1 MIPASPIRPGPSLSL
16 GVTSISILDFDGSV
30 QPLDGAKSVA
40 LREWEESIRFG
51 CRMSDLRKLQSAIGL
66 SGAPAP
72 SPADAGAQ
80 QSAIE
85 PSNIVFMCSGDF
97 HHVSFLLIERLKTP
111 MQVVVLDNHP
121 DNMRYPFGIHCGSW
135 VGHVAKLPF
144 VARVHVL
151 GITSSDV
158 EGAHA
163 IENHLA
169 PLRSGKVVYW
179 CVRRNLRALG
189 VFGVRDSQSFA
200 SVTDM
205 LDRFGAEIAK
215 AREPLYLSID
225 KDVLA
230 RDVVQTNWDQGV
242 MTLEELESAIGLV
255 HGRLIGVDVTGDVS
269 SYRYRSPF
277 KRLLSGLD
285 RQPEIPAASLDAM
298 QARHHE
304 VNQRL
309 LSLLRRG

>member
-1 MIPASPIRPGPSLSL
+1 MIANGML
-16 GVTSISILDFDGSV
+16 ILDFDGSV
-30 QPLDGAKSVA
+30 RPLDGAA
-40 LREWEESIRFG
+40 IIPLREWEESIRFG
-51 CRMSDLRKLQSAIGL
+51 CRMRDLRRLQSAIVFG
-66 SGAPAP
+66 GAPT
-72 SPADAGAQ
+72 
-80 QSAIE
+80 
-85 PSNIVFMCSGDF
+85 FMGSGDF
-97 HHVSFLLIERLKTP
+97 HHVSLLLIERLKTP
-111 MQVVVLDNHP
+111 IQVVVLDNHP

-135 VGHVAKLPF
+135 VWHVSRLPF

-158 EGAHA
+158 EGVHV

-179 CVRRNLRALG
+179 CVQRNRRALG
-189 VFGVRDSQSFA
+189 RSFE
-200 SVTDM
+200 SVAEM
-205 LDRFGAEIAK
+205 LDRFSAEI
-215 AREPLYLSID
+215 EPTPVYLSID

-242 MTLEELESAIGLV
+242 MTLEELESAIGIV
-255 HGRLIGVDVTGDVS
+255 RGRLIGSDVVGDVS
-269 SYRYRSPF
+269 SYRYRSRF

-285 RQPEIPAASLDAM
+285 RQPEIPPASLEAM

-304 VNQRL
+304 VNQWL

>member
-1 MIPASPIRPGPSLSL
+1 MIPASPIRPGTSLPL
-16 GVTSISILDFDGSV
+16 GVTSILDFDGSV
-30 QPLDGAKSVA
+30 RPLDGAAIVP

-51 CRMSDLRKLQSAIGL
+51 CRMSELRRL
-66 SGAPAP
+66 
-72 SPADAGAQ
+72 

-85 PSNIVFMCSGDF
+85 PADIVFMGSGDF
-97 HHVSFLLIERLKTP
+97 HHVSLLLIERLSTP
-111 MQVVVLDNHP
+111 VQVVVLDNHP

-135 VGHVAKLPF
+135 VSHVAKLPF

-158 EGAHA
+158 EGAHV

-179 CVRRNLRALG
+179 CVGRNLRALG
-189 VFGVRDSQSFA
+189 RFGVRNSRSFA
-200 SVTDM
+200 SVSEM
-205 LDRFGAEIAK
+205 LDRFSVEI
-215 AREPLYLSID
+215 EQTPVYLSID

-230 RDVVQTNWDQGV
+230 SDVVQTNWDQGV

-255 HGRLIGVDVTGDVS
+255 RGRLIGGDVVGDVS
-269 SYRYRSPF
+269 SYRYRSRF

-285 RQPEIPAASLDAM
+285 RQPEIPAASLEAM
-298 QARHHE
+298 QTRQHE

-309 LSLLRRG
+309 LSLLRPG